1 MEHYIAYVGQ
11 QVSLGL
17 MQKEYGPLFLEWAN
31 RRIGVE
37 GTLMR
42 PPYSAA
48 NWDEWLTSLSN
59 EKGRN
64 EVFAIL
70 LHEES
75 EGTRT
80 YRYVGHTGMH
90 NARWPDGWG
99 STGSIIGDAAARQ
112 RGCGTEAKLNL
123 LYHGFRVMGLRKI
136 VSSVKAWNAPSLGH
150 LVKCGYTV
158 VGRYRRHVLHE
169 GVLVD
174 EILLEVFPED
184 WEPIWDAYNKSGV
197 LPKLSPDQ
205 RALVARETSA

>member
-1 MEHYIAYVGQ
+1 
-11 QVSLGL
+11 
-17 MQKEYGPLFLEWAN
+17 
-31 RRIGVE
+31 
-37 GTLMR
+37 
-42 PPYSAA
+42 
-48 NWDEWLTSLSN
+48 
-59 EKGRN
+59 
-64 EVFAIL
+64 
-70 LHEES
+70 
-75 EGTRT
+75 
-80 YRYVGHTGMH
+80 
-90 NARWPDGWG
+90 
-99 STGSIIGDAAARQ
+99 
-112 RGCGTEAKLNL
+112 
-123 LYHGFRVMGLRKI
+123 MGLRKI